1 MLALALNYTPLTVNQ
16 LMPKGKS
23 GSFHQEII
31 SHDYIIKDVFV
42 SG

>member
-16 LMPKGKS
+16 LMPTGKS

>member
-16 LMPKGKS
+16 PMPTGKS
-23 GSFHQEII
+23 SSFHKEIV
-31 SHDYIIKDVFV
+31 SHNYIIKDVFV